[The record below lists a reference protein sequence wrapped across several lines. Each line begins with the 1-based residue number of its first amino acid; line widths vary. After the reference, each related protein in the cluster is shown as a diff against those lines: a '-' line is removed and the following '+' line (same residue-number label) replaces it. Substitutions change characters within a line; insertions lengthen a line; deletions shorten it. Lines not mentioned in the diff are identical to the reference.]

1 MSNQALTITRRDLRD
16 TLSDWRTLIP
26 LCILSV
32 LLPLILRAGVAQAVS
47 FLDDEFINRSLVPL
61 GLLIAGFLP
70 ASLSLIGPL
79 ESFVGERERS
89 TLESLLAMPMSDRGL
104 YLAKF
109 FAALLPPIGSSAVAM
124 LIYSLAIEFGRPVRV
139 AYVQNRVFLSE
150 YLTSGWIIGIT
161 LILLIKVFTMVAA
174 AVYVSSHTTSI
185 RAANLLASFIL
196 IPMAILVQIE
206 ALIIINGLFLP
217 IVMINGL
224 LVVVGIVMVG
234 WGMYSFNR
242 EELLSRDHETIRKRP
257 STQQLSQS
265 TRTYGPVLTILRREA
280 VDTLSDWRILTP
292 IGLLTFLVPIGALFA
307 TIYAFSNV
315 DNPAGV
321 VNLLPFIVLL
331 VGFLPASFSLIVAL
345 EVFVGER
352 ERGSLESLFSMPMSD
367 TQLYQGKLLA
377 AIVPPIG
384 ASLIAM
390 LLFGTGL
397 SLFAPPAL
405 LDRINLSIFSQMVV
419 LSIAQALAMVSA
431 AVVISSHTNT
441 VRLAN
446 LLASFILVPIAI
458 MIQLEAVLIIGSRF
472 DVLNAIMA
480 VMLILTIVLMRTG
493 IGSFKRES
501 ILSREHLALNF
512 GQINRAFKAFF
523 SEIRPAGSNPDS
535 HLALF
540 YVETADGPR
549 RKLGAWLSRFYRQE
563 LSVVWREARLALVVV
578 LIFCGAALIFGSQF
592 NPVSSRERALANV
605 MTRLDLNQGT
615 LWQPSLSFI
624 VISNSFS
631 IFFAGLFSSISLGF
645 FGLMAPVLNLMG
657 ISFRAS
663 SLAAS
668 GGFAAGLNYL
678 VAYEL
683 PHGLLEIPLSIMAA
697 ALALRLGASLA
708 FVPPTYS
715 AGRHLLWAWAMYLK
729 VFCLVIVPGLVLAG
743 LIEVL
748 VTPAVYQMVYGFLW
762 I

>member
-32 LLPLILRAGVAQAVS
+32 LLPLILRSGVAQAVS

-109 FAALLPPIGSSAVAM
+109 FAALLPPVGSSAVAM
-124 LIYSLAIEFGRPVRV
+124 VIYTLAIEFGRPVRV

-150 YLTSGWIIGIT
+150 YLTSGWLLGVT
-161 LILLIKVFTMVAA
+161 AILLIKVFTMVAA

-206 ALIIINGLFLP
+206 ALIIINGMFMP
-217 IVMINGL
+217 IVLINGL
-224 LVVVGIVMVG
+224 LLVVGLVMVG

-242 EELLSRDHETIRKRP
+242 EELLSREHETIGKRT
-257 STQQLSQS
+257 SSQQLSQS
-265 TRTYGPVLTILRREA
+265 TTTYGPVMTILRREA
-280 VDTLSDWRILTP
+280 TDTLSDWRILIP
-292 IGLLTFLVPIGALFA
+292 IGLLTFLVPIGALFGS
-307 TIYAFSNV
+307 IYAFSNV
-315 DNPAGV
+315 DTPDGV
-321 VNLLPFIVLL
+321 VNLMPFIVLL

-352 ERGSLESLFSMPMSD
+352 ERGSLESLFSMPISD
-367 TQLYQGKLLA
+367 DQLYRGKLLA
-377 AIVPPIG
+377 AIVPPVG

-390 LLFGTGL
+390 LLFGVGL
-397 SLFAPPAL
+397 SLFAPTAL
-405 LDRINLSIFSQMVV
+405 LDRITLSIFSQMVL

-446 LLASFILVPIAI
+446 LLASFILVPVAI
-458 MIQLEAVLIIGSRF
+458 MVQLEAVLIIGQRF

-512 GQINRAFKAFF
+512 GQINRALNAFV
-523 SEIRPAGSNPDS
+523 SEIRPAGTNPDK

-540 YVETADGPR
+540 YVETAHGPQ
-549 RKLGAWLSRFYRQE
+549 RKFGAWLKRFYRQE
-563 LSVVWREARLALVVV
+563 LLVVWRETRLALAVV
-578 LIFCGAALIFGSQF
+578 LICCVAAIIFGSQF
-592 NPVSSRERALANV
+592 TPVSQREQSLANI
-605 MTRLDLNQGT
+605 MTRLDTNQGR
-615 LWQPSLSFI
+615 LASPALSAT
-624 VISNSFS
+624 VTGNSFS
-631 IFFAGLFSSISLGF
+631 IFFAGMFSAISLGF
-645 FGLMAPVLNLMG
+645 FGLMLPVISLMS

-663 SLAAS
+663 TLAAS
-668 GGFAAGLNYL
+668 GGLGAGLNYL
-678 VAYEL
+678 VGYEL
-683 PHGLLEIPLSIMAA
+683 PHGLIEIPLGILAA
-697 ALALRLGASLA
+697 ALALRMGASLA

-715 AGRHLLWAWAMYLK
+715 AGRHLLWAWGMYLK
-729 VFCLVIVPGLVLAG
+729 VFVLLIVPGLLLAG
-743 LIEVL
+743 LVEVL
-748 VTPAVYQMVYGFLW
+748 LTPAVYQMVYGFLW

>member
-47 FLDDEFINRSLVPL
+47 FLDDEFINRSLIPL

-124 LIYSLAIEFGRPVRV
+124 VIYSLAIELGRPVRM
-139 AYVQNRVFLSE
+139 ASLPNRVFLSD
-150 YLTSGWIIGIT
+150 YLTNAWILGIT
-161 LILLIKVFTMVAA
+161 AILLIKVFTMVAA

-206 ALIIINGLFLP
+206 ALIIINGMFLP
-217 IVMINGL
+217 IVLINGL
-224 LVVVGIVMVG
+224 LLVVGLTMVG

-242 EELLSRDHETIRKRP
+242 EELLSREHETISKRS
-257 STQQLSQS
+257 STQRLSQS
-265 TRTYGPVLTILRREA
+265 TKTYGPVMTILQREA
-280 VDTLSDWRILTP
+280 TDTLSDWRILIP
-292 IGLLTFLVPIGALFA
+292 IGLLTFLVPIGALFGS
-307 TIYAFSNV
+307 IYAFSNV
-315 DNPAGV
+315 DTPDGV
-321 VNLLPFIVLL
+321 VNLMPFIVLL

-352 ERGSLESLFSMPMSD
+352 ERGSLESLFSMPISD
-367 TQLYQGKLLA
+367 DQLYRGKLLA

-390 LLFGTGL
+390 LLFGVGL
-397 SLFAPPAL
+397 SVFAPAAL
-405 LDRINLSIFSQMVV
+405 LERINLSIFSQMVL
-419 LSIAQALAMVSA
+419 LSIAQALTMVSA

-446 LLASFILVPIAI
+446 LLASFILVPVAI
-458 MIQLEAVLIIGSRF
+458 MVQLEAVLIIGERF

-480 VMLILTIVLMRTG
+480 VMLILTIVLTRTG

-501 ILSREHLALNF
+501 ILSREHLALNI
-512 GQINRAFKAFF
+512 GQINRAFNAFF
-523 SEIRPAGSNPDS
+523 SEIRPAGTNPDK
-535 HLALF
+535 HLPMF
-540 YVETADGPR
+540 YVATAQGSQR
-549 RKLGAWLSRFYRQE
+549 NLGAWLKRFYRQE
-563 LSVVWREARLALVVV
+563 LAVVWRETRLALLVV
-578 LIFCGAALIFGSQF
+578 LVCCVAAIIFGSQF
-592 NPVSSRERALANV
+592 TPVSDREQSLARL
-605 MTRLDLNQGT
+605 MTRLDTNQAT
-615 LWQPSLSFI
+615 LWTPSFG
-624 VISNSFS
+624 VTVVRNSFS
-631 IFFAGLFSSISLGF
+631 LFFAGLFSAISLGF
-645 FGLMAPVLNLMG
+645 FGLTTPVINLMS

-663 SLAAS
+663 TLATS
-668 GGFAAGLNYL
+668 GGLAAGLNYV

>member
-32 LLPLILRAGVAQAVS
+32 LLPLILRSGVAQAVS
-47 FLDDEFINRSLVPL
+47 FLDDEFISRSLVPL

-109 FAALLPPIGSSAVAM
+109 FAALLPPVGSSAVAM
-124 LIYSLAIEFGRPVRV
+124 VIYSLAIELGRPVRM
-139 AYVQNRVFLSE
+139 ASLPNRVFLSE
-150 YLTSGWIIGIT
+150 YLTSAWILGIT
-161 LILLIKVFTMVAA
+161 AILLIKVFTMVAA

-206 ALIIINGLFLP
+206 SLIIINGMVLP
-217 IVMINGL
+217 IILINGL
-224 LVVVGIVMVG
+224 LLVVGLTMVG

-242 EELLSRDHETIRKRP
+242 EELLSREHETISKRS
-257 STQQLSQS
+257 STQRLSQA
-265 TRTYGPVLTILRREA
+265 TTTHGPVMTILRREA
-280 VDTLSDWRILTP
+280 TDTLSDWRILIP
-292 IGLLTFLVPIGALFA
+292 IGLLTFLVPIGALFGV
-307 TIYAFSNV
+307 IYAYSNV
-315 DNPAGV
+315 DTPEGV
-321 VNLLPFIVLL
+321 VNLIPFIVLL

-352 ERGSLESLFSMPMSD
+352 ERGSLESLFSMPISD
-367 TQLYQGKLLA
+367 GQLYRGKLLA

-390 LLFGTGL
+390 LLFGVGL
-397 SLFAPPAL
+397 SIFAPTAL
-405 LDRINLSIFSQMVV
+405 LGRIDLAIFSQMVL

-446 LLASFILVPIAI
+446 LLASFILVPVAI
-458 MIQLEAVLIIGSRF
+458 MVQLEAVLIIGERY

-480 VMLILTIVLMRTG
+480 VMLILTIVLSRTG

-512 GQINRAFKAFF
+512 SQINRALNAFF
-523 SEIRPAGSNPDS
+523 SEIRPAGTNPDK
-535 HLALF
+535 HLPLF
-540 YVETADGPR
+540 HVQTAQGPQ
-549 RKLGAWLSRFYRQE
+549 RKFGAWLKRFYRQE
-563 LSVVWREARLALVVV
+563 LVVVWRETRLALAVV
-578 LIFCGAALIFGSQF
+578 LICCLAAMSFGSQF
-592 NPVSSRERALANV
+592 TPESQREQSLANI
-605 MTRLDLNQGT
+605 MTRLDVNRGALVTPRFGAT
-615 LWQPSLSFI
+615 LSANMFT
-624 VISNSFS
+624 
-631 IFFAGLFSSISLGF
+631 IFFTGMFSAISMGF
-645 FGLMAPVLNLMG
+645 FGLMVPAINLMS

-663 SLAAS
+663 TLAAS
-668 GGFAAGLNYL
+668 GGLGASLNYL
-678 VAYEL
+678 LAYEL
-683 PHGLLEIPLSIMAA
+683 PHGLIEIPLSMFAA
-697 ALALRLGASLA
+697 ALALRLGAALA

-715 AGRHLLWAWAMYLK
+715 AGRHLLWAWGMYLK

-743 LIEVL
+743 LVEVL
-748 VTPAVYQMVYGFLW
+748 LTPVVYQTVYGFLA

>member
-47 FLDDEFINRSLVPL
+47 FLDDEFINRSLIPL

-124 LIYSLAIEFGRPVRV
+124 VIYSLAIELGRPVRM
-139 AYVQNRVFLSE
+139 ASLPNRVFLSD
-150 YLTSGWIIGIT
+150 YLTNVWILGIT
-161 LILLIKVFTMVAA
+161 AILLIKVFTMVAA

-206 ALIIINGLFLP
+206 ALIIINGMFLP
-217 IVMINGL
+217 IVLINGL
-224 LVVVGIVMVG
+224 LLVVGLTMVG

-242 EELLSRDHETIRKRP
+242 EELLSREHETISKRS
-257 STQQLSQS
+257 STQRLSQS
-265 TRTYGPVLTILRREA
+265 TKTYGPVMTILQREA
-280 VDTLSDWRILTP
+280 TDTLSDWRILIP
-292 IGLLTFLVPIGALFA
+292 IGLLTFLVPIGALFGS
-307 TIYAFSNV
+307 IYAFSNV
-315 DNPAGV
+315 DTPDGV
-321 VNLLPFIVLL
+321 VNLMPFIVLL

-352 ERGSLESLFSMPMSD
+352 ERGSLESLFSMPISD
-367 TQLYQGKLLA
+367 DQLYRGKLLA

-390 LLFGTGL
+390 LLFGVGL
-397 SLFAPPAL
+397 SVFAPTAL
-405 LDRINLSIFSQMVV
+405 LERINLSIFSQMVL

-446 LLASFILVPIAI
+446 LLASFILVPVAI
-458 MIQLEAVLIIGSRF
+458 MVQLEAVLIIGERF

-480 VMLILTIVLMRTG
+480 VMLILTIVLTRTG

-501 ILSREHLALNF
+501 ILSREHLALNV
-512 GQINRAFKAFF
+512 GQINRAFNAFF
-523 SEIRPAGSNPDS
+523 SEIRPAGTNPDK
-535 HLALF
+535 HLPMF
-540 YVETADGPR
+540 YVQTAQGSQR
-549 RKLGAWLSRFYRQE
+549 NLGAWLKRFYRQE
-563 LSVVWREARLALVVV
+563 LAVVWRETRLALLVV
-578 LIFCGAALIFGSQF
+578 LVCCVAAIIFGSQF
-592 NPVSSRERALANV
+592 TPVSDREQSLARL
-605 MTRLDLNQGT
+605 MTRLDTNQAT
-615 LWQPSLSFI
+615 LWSPSFG
-624 VISNSFS
+624 VTVVRNSFS
-631 IFFAGLFSSISLGF
+631 LFFAGLFSAISLGF
-645 FGLMAPVLNLMG
+645 FGLTTPVINLMS

-663 SLAAS
+663 TLAAT
-668 GGFAAGLNYL
+668 GGLATGLNYI

>member
-47 FLDDEFINRSLVPL
+47 FLDDEFINRSLIPL

-109 FAALLPPIGSSAVAM
+109 VAALLPPIGSSAVAM
-124 LIYSLAIEFGRPVRV
+124 VIYSLAIELGRPVRV
-139 AYVQNRVFLSE
+139 AYAQNRVFLSE
-150 YLTSGWIIGIT
+150 YLTSGWIIGVT
-161 LILLIKVFTMVAA
+161 AILLIKVFTMVAA

-206 ALIIINGLFLP
+206 ALIIINGMFLP
-217 IVMINGL
+217 IVLINGL
-224 LVVVGIVMVG
+224 LFVVGLTMVA

-242 EELLSRDHETIRKRP
+242 EELLSREHETISKRS
-257 STQQLSQS
+257 STQRLSQS
-265 TRTYGPVLTILRREA
+265 TKTYGPVMTILQREA
-280 VDTLSDWRILTP
+280 TDTLSDWRILIP
-292 IGLLTFLVPIGALFA
+292 IGLLTFLVPIGALFGS
-307 TIYAFSNV
+307 IYAFSNV
-315 DNPAGV
+315 DTPDGV
-321 VNLLPFIVLL
+321 VNLMPFIVLL

-352 ERGSLESLFSMPMSD
+352 ERGSLESLFSMPISD
-367 TQLYQGKLLA
+367 DQLYRGKLLA

-390 LLFGTGL
+390 LLFGVGL
-397 SLFAPPAL
+397 SVFAPTAL
-405 LDRINLSIFSQMVV
+405 LERINLSIFSQMVL

-446 LLASFILVPIAI
+446 LLASFILVPVAI
-458 MIQLEAVLIIGSRF
+458 MVQLEAVLIIGERF

-480 VMLILTIVLMRTG
+480 VMLILTIVLTRTG

-501 ILSREHLALNF
+501 ILSREHLALNV
-512 GQINRAFKAFF
+512 GQINRAFNAFF
-523 SEIRPAGSNPDS
+523 SEIRPAGTNPDK
-535 HLALF
+535 HLPMF
-540 YVETADGPR
+540 HVQTAQGSQR
-549 RKLGAWLSRFYRQE
+549 NLGAWLKRFYRQE
-563 LSVVWREARLALVVV
+563 LAVVWRETRLALLVV
-578 LIFCGAALIFGSQF
+578 LICCVAAIVFGNQF
-592 NPVSSRERALANV
+592 TPVSQREQSLANI
-605 MTRLDLNQGT
+605 MTRLDLKQGI
-615 LWQPSLSFI
+615 LWSPSFG
-624 VISNSFS
+624 VTVVRNSFS
-631 IFFAGLFSSISLGF
+631 IFFAGLFSAISLGF
-645 FGLMAPVLNLMG
+645 FGLMTPVINLMS

-663 SLAAS
+663 TLAAT
-668 GGFAAGLNYL
+668 GGLATGLNYV

>member
-1 MSNQALTITRRDLRD
+1 MRNQALTITRRDLRD

-109 FAALLPPIGSSAVAM
+109 LAALLPPIGSSAVAM
-124 LIYSLAIEFGRPVRV
+124 LMYSLAIELGRPVRV
-139 AYVQNRVFLSE
+139 AFVQKLLSD

-161 LILLIKVFTMVAA
+161 CILLIKVFTMVAA

-206 ALIIINGLFLP
+206 ALIIINGMFLP
-217 IVMINGL
+217 SVLINGL
-224 LVVVGIVMVG
+224 LLVVGLTMVG

-242 EELLSRDHETIRKRP
+242 EELLSREHESISKRA
-257 STQQLSQS
+257 STQRLSQS
-265 TRTYGPVLTILRREA
+265 TRTYGPVMTIVQREA
-280 VDTLSDWRILTP
+280 VDTLSDWRILVP
-292 IGLLTFLVPIGALFA
+292 IGLLTFLVPIGALFGV
-307 TIYAFSNV
+307 IYAFANV
-315 DNPAGV
+315 DDPTGV

-352 ERGSLESLFSMPMSD
+352 ERGSLESLFSMPISD
-367 TQLYQGKLLA
+367 GQLYRGKLLA

-384 ASLIAM
+384 ASLVGM
-390 LLFGTGL
+390 LLFGVGL
-397 SLFAPPAL
+397 SVFAPTAL
-405 LDRINLSIFSQMVV
+405 LGRINLSIFSQMVL
-419 LSIAQALAMVSA
+419 LSIAQALTMVSA

-446 LLASFILVPIAI
+446 LLASFILIPVAI
-458 MIQLEAVLIIGSRF
+458 MVQLEAVLIIGERF

-480 VMLILTIVLMRTG
+480 VMLILTIVLTRTG

-512 GQINRAFKAFF
+512 SQINRAFKAFF

-535 HLALF
+535 HLGLF
-540 YVETADGPR
+540 NVETTNGPQR
-549 RKLGAWLSRFYRQE
+549 NLGLWLKRFYRQE
-563 LSVVWREARLALVVV
+563 LAVVWRETRLALVVV
-578 LIFCGAALIFGSQF
+578 LLFCGAAILFGSQF
-592 NPVSSRERALANV
+592 NPVSSREQSLANV
-605 MTRLDLNQGT
+605 MTRLDVGQGT
-615 LWQPSLSFI
+615 LWEPPLSFI
-624 VISNSFS
+624 VISNSFA
-631 IFFAGLFSSISLGF
+631 IFFAGLFSSITLGF
-645 FGLMAPVLNLMG
+645 FGLILPAINLMG
-657 ISFRAS
+657 LSFRTS

-668 GGFAAGLNYL
+668 GGLATALNYL
-678 VAYEL
+678 VGYEL
-683 PHGLLEIPLSIMAA
+683 PHGLLEIPLSIFAA
-697 ALALRLGASLA
+697 ALALRMGAALA

-729 VFCLVIVPGLVLAG
+729 VFCLLIVPGLVLAG

-748 VTPAVYQMVYGFLW
+748 VTPAVHQMVYGFLW